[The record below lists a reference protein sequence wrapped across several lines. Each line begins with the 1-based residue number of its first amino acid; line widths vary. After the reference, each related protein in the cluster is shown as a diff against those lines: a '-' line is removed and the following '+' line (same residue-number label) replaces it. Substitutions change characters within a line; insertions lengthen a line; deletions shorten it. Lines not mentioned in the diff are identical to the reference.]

1 MVYAVAH
8 VRGGGEMGRA
18 WYENGRMEK
27 KANTFSDFIAC
38 ARHLVA
44 EGIARPDALA
54 GRGGSAGGLLIGAV
68 ANEAP
73 ELFTALVAQV
83 PFVDVLTTM
92 LDADLPLTVGEW
104 EEWGN
109 PLADEAAY

>member
-44 EGIARPDALA
+44 EGIARLTPWPDGA
-54 GRGGSAGGLLIGAV
+54 GR
-68 ANEAP
+68 P
-73 ELFTALVAQV
+73 E
-83 PFVDVLTTM
+83 
-92 LDADLPLTVGEW
+92 GC
-104 EEWGN
+104 
-109 PLADEAAY
+109 